1 MSARATQSQRAD
13 ALQVVEVLIG
23 SSSYLK
29 GDAFRLPVRALHE
42 VVHDLKLKHPR
53 MLENV
58 DFERHTYRPFSP
70 DIQRALTSMQVGRLA
85 SLANPTF
92 KWLTVESNARS
103 AFMAHMRESA
113 MPQLEQLMK
122 LVNEFDALL
131 SAWLETNGIAQ
142 NHGGRTGEQD
152 A

>member
-1 MSARATQSQRAD
+1 
-13 ALQVVEVLIG
+13 
-23 SSSYLK
+23 
-29 GDAFRLPVRALHE
+29 
-42 VVHDLKLKHPR
+42 
-53 MLENV
+53 
-58 DFERHTYRPFSP
+58 
-70 DIQRALTSMQVGRLA
+70 
-85 SLANPTF
+85 
-92 KWLTVESNARS
+92 
-103 AFMAHMRESA
+103 